1 MLHARWSFSPTTCLA
16 LIDTLSDEQVEH
28 ECNFVLPPKTVES
41 ISMPN
46 TRHSGKN
53 NVNLYREALRE
64 HFKLLIGLGTE
75 TITSSADNL
84 THLISRHVTAT
95 SERLDHAN
103 KQLEELQKQIDAA
116 NTLVSDIT
124 KLHTPPDPSAP
135 RLSPTV
141 DGNDNTT
148 GTECPFEM
156 LSNVCC
162 DQFTVDSLTK
172 DIKYDKSFRNRRVAY
187 YGKYPYNY
195 TGGQHR
201 ARDFSESPYL
211 SSILE
216 KLDSLIPN
224 LKYNSAMVTLY
235 NSPDASIPPHSDNEE
250 SIVADSNITTLS
262 LGTARPVVFR
272 KKPPGD
278 YKKEVLNTTHG
289 SVYTMTRRSQDVWD
303 HSVPKNPRK
312 DYTGP
317 RVSITLRLLEEPKSS
332 TSTTNGPTAT
342 EGQKTGHPQP
352 KTSNLNPGRPLRVLI
367 LSDSKNRTFDCSLLK
382 DPIVAFRQD
391 LFHLRNLERHRR
403 SIEQSDVVLISA
415 GINDLKHGRVDPRQL
430 HNHVKQFTSQ
440 FPNIQFVFDS
450 VSPLTL
456 NADRFNKL
464 NDSIDYLNKLLVQL
478 SFRSPNFKLFDN
490 IYFGLSHL
498 AKDGLHFN
506 DSGKNVLSMCWVHVI
521 LITLGFRSGA
531 LPLRLPFQSLYQEYL
546 NTFV

>member
-124 KLHTPPDPSAP
+124 KLHTPPDPAAP

-148 GTECPFEM
+148 
-156 LSNVCC
+156 
-162 DQFTVDSLTK
+162 
-172 DIKYDKSFRNRRVAY
+172 
-187 YGKYPYNY
+187 
-195 TGGQHR
+195 
-201 ARDFSESPYL
+201 
-211 SSILE
+211 
-216 KLDSLIPN
+216 
-224 LKYNSAMVTLY
+224 
-235 NSPDASIPPHSDNEE
+235 DASIPPHSDNEE

-303 HSVPKNPRK
+303 HSVPKIPRK

-342 EGQKTGHPQP
+342 EGPKNGHPQP
-352 KTSNLNPGRPLRVLI
+352 NTSAYTSTLPALNY
-367 LSDSKNRTFDCSLLK
+367 NE
-382 DPIVAFRQD
+382 
-391 LFHLRNLERHRR
+391 H
-403 SIEQSDVVLISA
+403 
-415 GINDLKHGRVDPRQL
+415 
-430 HNHVKQFTSQ
+430 
-440 FPNIQFVFDS
+440 
-450 VSPLTL
+450 
-456 NADRFNKL
+456 
-464 NDSIDYLNKLLVQL
+464 Y
-478 SFRSPNFKLFDN
+478 
-490 IYFGLSHL
+490 
-498 AKDGLHFN
+498 
-506 DSGKNVLSMCWVHVI
+506 
-521 LITLGFRSGA
+521 
-531 LPLRLPFQSLYQEYL
+531 
-546 NTFV
+546 